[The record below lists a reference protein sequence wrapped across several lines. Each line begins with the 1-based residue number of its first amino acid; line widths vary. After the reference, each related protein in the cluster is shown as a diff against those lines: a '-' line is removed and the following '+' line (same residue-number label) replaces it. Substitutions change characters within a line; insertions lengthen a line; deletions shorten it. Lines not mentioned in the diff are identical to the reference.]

1 LAAYNLKKLYE
12 QTWGNKKR
20 MEGMETFHEKFDS
33 DLEYRAAAEE
43 EWREFWPEELEEGDV
58 ELLGNLDNFTLVDVH
73 DRVEEI
79 TEEYDAFLEGKSL
92 LDNVNP
98 GKLKE
103 QRSLRKDAERAE
115 EVWLDFTSY
124 FEEEFGEEYE
134 EVTEEA
140 EQWVEDSVP
149 SMAA

>member
-1 LAAYNLKKLYE
+1 LFS
-12 QTWGNKKR
+12 
-20 MEGMETFHEKFDS
+20 EGFI
-33 DLEYRAAAEE
+33 RVAAEE

-124 FEEEFGEEYE
+124 FEEEFGEEFE

-149 SMAA
+149 SVAA

>member
-1 LAAYNLKKLYE
+1 
-12 QTWGNKKR
+12 
-20 MEGMETFHEKFDS
+20 
-33 DLEYRAAAEE
+33 
-43 EWREFWPEELEEGDV
+43 
-58 ELLGNLDNFTLVDVH
+58 VDVH

-124 FEEEFGEEYE
+124 FEEEFGEEFE